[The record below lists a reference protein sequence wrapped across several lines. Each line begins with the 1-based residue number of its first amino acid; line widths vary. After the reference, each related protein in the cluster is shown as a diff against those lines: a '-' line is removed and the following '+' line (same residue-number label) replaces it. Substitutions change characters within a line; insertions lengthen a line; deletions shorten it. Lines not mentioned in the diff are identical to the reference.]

1 MSHAVK
7 SPAWERFKAFKA
19 TLPRTP
25 RLTASRVRARGL
37 EFAVWTSPPV
47 AGALPLL
54 CVNGGMIYSHNLLW
68 PGLAALAHTRQ
79 VILYDQR
86 GRGASQVPP
95 APASSRV
102 EFDAGDIPAL
112 REALGIPRWDLFG
125 HSWGGGIAML
135 AAARDLSGVRR
146 LVLSSAVGS
155 SGSWIASLHPDA
167 VARLDGPERH
177 LLASLDPTAL
187 LAGDTDIHAEYSRA
201 LYPAYFADR
210 ALGRM
215 FAPPNERSA
224 TGSAV
229 AARLRREEYD
239 WRADIASIR
248 ATTLL
253 IHGTDDVLPARLA
266 SETATLIANV
276 TVHLVADAGHMPFFE
291 QPVEFFGT
299 VLSFLDAPDRGA

>member
-1 MSHAVK
+1 MTPPT
-7 SPAWERFKAFKA
+7 SPAWERFKAFKK

-25 RLTASRVRARGL
+25 RLTATRVKARGL
-37 EFAVWTSPPV
+37 EFAVWASAPV

-68 PGLAALAHTRQ
+68 PGLAALAHSRQ
-79 VILYDQR
+79 IIMYDQR

-95 APASSRV
+95 APAASRI
-102 EFDAGDIPAL
+102 EFDAGDVVAL
-112 REALGIPRWDLFG
+112 REALGIPRWDVLG

-146 LVLSSAVGS
+146 LVLASAVGADS
-155 SGSWIASLHPDA
+155 QWIARLHPDA
-167 VARLDGPERH
+167 VARLEGPERH

-187 LAGDTDIHAEYSRA
+187 LAADADIHAEYSRA
-201 LYPAYFADR
+201 LYPAYFSDR

-215 FAPPNERSA
+215 FAPPHERSV

-229 AARLRREEYD
+229 AARLRREGYD
-239 WRADIASIR
+239 WRADVATIR
-248 ATTLL
+248 ASTLL
-253 IHGTDDVLPARLA
+253 IHGRDDVLPARLA
-266 SETATLIANV
+266 GETGLLV
-276 TVHLVADAGHMPFFE
+276 PRSTVHLVADAGHMPFFE

-299 VLSFLDAPDRGA
+299 VLGFLDAPDRGQ

>member
-1 MSHAVK
+1 MRSSDS
-7 SPAWERFKAFKA
+7 SPALERFKAFKA

-25 RLTASRVRARGL
+25 RLTASRVKARGL
-37 EFAVWTSPPV
+37 EFAVWSSPPV

-95 APASSRV
+95 APAASRM

-112 REALGIPRWDLFG
+112 RDALGIARWDLLG

-135 AAARDLSGVRR
+135 AAARDLTGVRR
-146 LVLSSAVGS
+146 LVLASAVGCT
-155 SGSWIASLHPDA
+155 GAWIPALHPDA

-177 LLASLDPTAL
+177 LLASLDPTDL
-187 LAGDTDIHAEYSRA
+187 LAGDPDIHAEYSRA

-215 FAPPNERSA
+215 FAPPRERSV
-224 TGSAV
+224 TGAAV
-229 AARLRREEYD
+229 AARMRREGYD
-239 WRADIASIR
+239 LRSEIAAIR
-248 ATTLL
+248 AATLL
-253 IHGTDDVLPARLA
+253 IHGRDDVLPASLA
-266 SETATLIANV
+266 VETAGVIPHAS
-276 TVHLVADAGHMPFFE
+276 VHVVADAGHMPFFE
-291 QPVEFFGT
+291 QPAEFFGT
-299 VLSFLDAPDRGA
+299 VTAFLDAPDRGA